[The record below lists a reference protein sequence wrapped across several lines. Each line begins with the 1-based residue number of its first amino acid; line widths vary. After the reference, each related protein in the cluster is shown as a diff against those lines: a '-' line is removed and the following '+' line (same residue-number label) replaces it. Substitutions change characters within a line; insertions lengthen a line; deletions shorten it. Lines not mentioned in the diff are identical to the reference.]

1 MTTEKRKVLGRG
13 LETLLPPRQVPHAP
27 TAAPPAPPPT
37 SSAAPKDDD
46 VRHLPLDQ
54 LDANPYQTRGS
65 HLDPASLAELAASIK
80 AVGVLQ
86 PIVVRPI
93 PGGRYHVIAGERRR
107 EAARQ
112 AGLSVIPAIVRLVSN
127 EQAMEMTII
136 ENLLREDLNP
146 VEQARAFER
155 LGREF
160 GLTQEQMA
168 VRTGKERSSIANYM
182 RLLKLPLEV
191 QDMVALNRI
200 SLSHAKALMSLPSP
214 AEIERLARRI
224 MEEGLSVR
232 YTEQQVEALIHPQ
245 PRPEKPERQVDP
257 NVRQAENVL
266 QQALGV
272 RVTIEDRQGKG
283 KIVIE
288 YSSLDDYD
296 RILAAL
302 GPKQ

>member
-13 LETLLPPRQVPHAP
+13 LETLLPTRHLPHAP
-27 TAAPPAPPPT
+27 TAAPASPAPPP
-37 SSAAPKDDD
+37 KHDD
-46 VRHLPLDQ
+46 VRHIPLDQ
-54 LDANPYQTRGS
+54 LDANPYQTRGPV
-65 HLDPASLAELAASIK
+65 LDPASLAELAASIK

-86 PIVVRPI
+86 PIVVRPL

-107 EAARQ
+107 EAARL
-112 AGLSVIPAIVRLVSN
+112 AGLSAIPAIVRQVSN

-146 VEQARAFER
+146 IEQARAFDR
-155 LGREF
+155 LAREF

-168 VRTGKERSSIANYM
+168 LRTGKERSSIANFM

-191 QDMVALNRI
+191 QGMLEYNRI
-200 SLSHAKALMSLPSP
+200 SLGHAKALMPLTSP

-232 YTEQQVEALIHPQ
+232 YTEQQVEALLHPH
-245 PRPEKPERQVDP
+245 PKPDKPERQVDP

-272 RVTIEDRQGKG
+272 KVLIDDRGGKG
-283 KIVIE
+283 TIHIE
-288 YSSLDDYD
+288 YSSIDDYD

-302 GPKQ
+302 GPKP